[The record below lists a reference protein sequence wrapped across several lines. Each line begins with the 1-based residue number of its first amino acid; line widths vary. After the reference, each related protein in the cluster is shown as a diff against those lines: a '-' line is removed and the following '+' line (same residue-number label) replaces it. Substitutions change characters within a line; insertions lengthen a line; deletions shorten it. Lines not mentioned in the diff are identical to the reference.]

1 MNTQTTTDQ
10 IGQTAMAEPSL
21 SRSLSF
27 TNLVVYGMTFMIPI
41 APMGIY
47 GYVVSEAQGMA
58 SLAYLIGMIA
68 MVFTALSYSRMSAAF
83 PVAGSVYS
91 YAGGALSRPIGF
103 LTGWVILLDYLLIP
117 SLCYVVAANVLAGIT
132 GIPVMAWLA
141 AFILFNTVINIIGI
155 DATAKTNNLF
165 VICQLGILL
174 WFVVLGLM
182 LVFGHQLGEV
192 SAKPFY
198 NPATFQP
205 SLVMTAVSLAAL
217 SFLGF
222 DAISTLSEE
231 TRGGRETVGRATLAV
246 LFIMGGLFVLQTW
259 VAGMVWPD
267 FAALAADKDNA
278 FFAIAAAVGGKSL
291 QTACAVATA
300 VSWGFSAALV
310 AQTATAR
317 ILFSMARDKALPSV
331 LARLHPRF
339 RTPYISTLLVA
350 ALSLVLCFIFM
361 ERVDELTSLVNF
373 GALSAFFVLNLCAL
387 NYFLIRQKS
396 GRWLR
401 DGLVPLCGLVVVGY
415 VWISLSRHAL
425 IAGAIWIV
433 IGMIYLFFNRHK
445 QQPLTL
451 EE

>member
-1 MNTQTTTDQ
+1 MNTSITTDQ
-10 IGQTAMAEPSL
+10 TASTATAQPSL
-21 SRSLSF
+21 RRSLTF

-68 MVFTALSYSRMSAAF
+68 MIFTALSYSRMSAAF

-91 YAGGALSRPIGF
+91 YAGRALSKPVGF

-117 SLCYVVAANVLAGIT
+117 ALCYVVAANVLSGIT
-132 GIPVMAWLA
+132 GIPVFAWLA

-182 LVFGHQLGEV
+182 LVFGHQLGEI

-198 NPATFQP
+198 NPATFHP
-205 SLVMTAVSLAAL
+205 SVVMTAVSLAAL

-231 TRGGRETVGRATLAV
+231 TRGGHQTVGRATLTV

-259 VAGMVWPD
+259 VAGMIWPD
-267 FAALAADKDNA
+267 FGALAADKDNA
-278 FFAIAAAVGGKSL
+278 FFSVANVVGGHSL
-291 QTACAVATA
+291 KTACAVATA

-317 ILFSMARDKALPSV
+317 ILFSMARDKTLPAAL
-331 LARLHPRF
+331 ATLHPKF
-339 RTPYISTLLVA
+339 HTPYLSTLLVA
-350 ALSLVLCFIFM
+350 VLSLALCFIFM
-361 ERVDELTSLVNF
+361 EQVDELTSLVNF
-373 GALSAFFVLNLCAL
+373 GALSAFFVLHLCAL
-387 NYFLIRQKS
+387 NYFLIRQRS
-396 GRWLR
+396 GRWIR
-401 DGLVPLCGLVVVGY
+401 DGLIPVCGLLVIGY
-415 VWISLSRHAL
+415 VWISLSRDAL

-433 IGMIYLFFNRHK
+433 IGMVYLFFNRHK